1 MNTLG
6 FLWAGLAVGLGGIGA
21 GFWEAMIAASAMNAI
36 LRNPDLKGK
45 LMTFMILFIALDE
58 TVAIYGLIVALQIL
72 WIDAV
77 SMTNPHM
84 LIAAWLAVGLPW
96 IAVWIG
102 EWRVAKTS
110 VENMWKNPELSS
122 TFMVL
127 TILGMALV
135 ESAAIYWLVVAFD
148 LIGA

>member
-72 WIDAV
+72 WIDATI
-77 SMTNPHM
+77 MTNPHM
-84 LIAAWLAVGLPW
+84 LIAAGLAVGLPW

>member
-72 WIDAV
+72 WIDAT
-77 SMTNPHM
+77 STTNPHM
-84 LIAAWLAVGLPW
+84 LIAAGLAVGLPW

>member
-72 WIDAV
+72 WIDAT

-148 LIGA
+148 LISA

>member
-72 WIDAV
+72 WIDAT